1 MAHAKLRSIIYDA
14 KRIIEAAF
22 IFLNRS
28 FFDFILGN
36 GLHLHA
42 KDENGTLID
51 SLRVDFDISF
61 ILWDYCFANNK
72 SQTDAFLIHRQT
84 FSFLQLAESLE
95 EFTKIL
101 WSNTTAWVTN
111 VHDQSL
117 LNVVVVRVDLNI
129 THFCKFDRVF
139 YNIDKNLLKTNLIAQ
154 QAWQLQ

>member
-1 MAHAKLRSIIYDA
+1 MIDVVSCLGLIQNLVTLGNLAMAHAKLRSIIYDA

-61 ILWDYCFANNK
+61 IL
-72 SQTDAFLIHRQT
+72 
-84 FSFLQLAESLE
+84 
-95 EFTKIL
+95 
-101 WSNTTAWVTN
+101 
-111 VHDQSL
+111 
-117 LNVVVVRVDLNI
+117 
-129 THFCKFDRVF
+129 
-139 YNIDKNLLKTNLIAQ
+139 
-154 QAWQLQ
+154 